1 MSGSGSQASRKSI
14 LEVRSMAGRVLAP
27 PAAPGGSGTGQAA
40 HGFLLFFG
48 GMCFF
53 LILVFRYPPFGA
65 VGVSPCRLFAW
76 FWCRGCLRLAVCF
89 LAYYLD
95 LLLLGTGMEIH
106 GQPVLSRFRPVLP
119 VVPKPALPCSG
130 LPKLISVTLD
140 CRGFKWYS
148 LL

>member
-1 MSGSGSQASRKSI
+1 MANRGRLRPADTVLPEY
-14 LEVRSMAGRVLAP
+14 LENPL
-27 PAAPGGSGTGQAA
+27 PGTSK
-40 HGFLLFFG
+40 
-48 GMCFF
+48 
-53 LILVFRYPPFGA
+53 
-65 VGVSPCRLFAW
+65 
-76 FWCRGCLRLAVCF
+76 
-89 LAYYLD
+89 
-95 LLLLGTGMEIH
+95 EIH